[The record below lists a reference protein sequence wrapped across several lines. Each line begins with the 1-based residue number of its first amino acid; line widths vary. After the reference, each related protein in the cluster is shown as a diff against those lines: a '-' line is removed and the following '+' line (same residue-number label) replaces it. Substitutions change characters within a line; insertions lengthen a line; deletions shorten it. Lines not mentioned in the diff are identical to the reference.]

1 MKLYVLEWYMI
12 DTYDDP
18 SGLIG
23 VYSSREIADLAFEA
37 LGYGAISKCLPN
49 ITEVFLDREII

>member
-12 DTYDDP
+12 DTFDCS

-23 VYSSREIADLAFEA
+23 VYSSREIAELAFESS
-37 LGYGAISKCLPN
+37 LFGSSGGHYQQ